1 MSTKRTYQPSR
12 TKRVK
17 KLGFRKRNSTF
28 KGRNIFKRRRTVGRK
43 RVVINH

>member
-12 TKRVK
+12 KKRVK

-28 KGRNIFKRRRTVGRK
+28 KGRLILKKRRSVGRK
-43 RVVINH
+43 RVVTSR

>member
-1 MSTKRTYQPSR
+1 MATKRTYQPSR

-28 KGRNIFKRRRTVGRK
+28 QGRKIMKRRRAVGRK